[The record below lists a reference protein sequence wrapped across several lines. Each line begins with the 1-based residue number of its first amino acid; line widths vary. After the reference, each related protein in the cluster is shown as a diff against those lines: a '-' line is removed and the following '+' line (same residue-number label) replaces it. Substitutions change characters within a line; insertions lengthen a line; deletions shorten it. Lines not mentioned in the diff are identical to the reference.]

1 MVIYIR
7 SLTQWIRV
15 PVFETGGWEFESLR
29 TGHINIFMHNTQNG
43 IKFYKIKLLKKLL
56 GQTAQIRQELFNELV
71 NNATD
76 PVIVERRLRML
87 RQLNLYE
94 NQLTTK
100 IQNFDTNDIAD
111 IDKFDPWI
119 KLKSIIHPSS

>member
-1 MVIYIR
+1 
-7 SLTQWIRV
+7 
-15 PVFETGGWEFESLR
+15 
-29 TGHINIFMHNTQNG
+29 MHNTQNG

-76 PVIVERRLRML
+76 PVIVKRRLRML